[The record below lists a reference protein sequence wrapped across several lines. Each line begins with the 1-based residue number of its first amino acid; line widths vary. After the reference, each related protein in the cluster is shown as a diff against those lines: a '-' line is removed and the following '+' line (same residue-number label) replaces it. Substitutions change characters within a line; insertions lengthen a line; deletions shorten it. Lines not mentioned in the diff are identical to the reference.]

1 MATDDR
7 QGFRPARH
15 LAGGQIRTKRYPV
28 YGSGVPIGLAIGD
41 AVRFNP
47 NGDGVTRV
55 SGDVVP
61 TVPGLGVVV
70 ACYDSNNKPL
80 TFSQPTRGPFIPGTN
95 AVTGN
100 TIVGYVDVV
109 DDPNVSFIVQA
120 DATVISTHHGQFVS
134 VTAATGDVN
143 TAAGTSKMQIK
154 MSTVDTSVRMFQII
168 GWAPDEAA
176 GLGTVLG
183 AGAGEGQTNANV
195 EVVFAAHS
203 RKGSIGTTVVS

>member
-15 LAGGQIRTKRYPV
+15 LGGGMVRSKRYPV
-28 YGSGVPIGLAIGD
+28 YGSGAPHGVAIGH

-47 NGDGVTRV
+47 NGDGVTPV
-55 SGDVVP
+55 SGDVTPV
-61 TVPGLGVVV
+61 TPGLGAVV
-70 ACYDSNNKPL
+70 ACYDSNNRPF
-80 TFSQPTRGPFIPGTN
+80 THSQPTRGPAIAPTG

-100 TIVGYVDVV
+100 TIVGYVDVI

-120 DATVISTHHGQFVS
+120 DATVLSVHHGQFVS
-134 VTAATGDVN
+134 ITAANGDYN

-154 MSTVDTSVRMFQII
+154 MSTVDTSVRMFQIV
-168 GWAPDEAA
+168 GWAPDEQA

-195 EVVFAAHS
+195 EVVFAAHA
-203 RKGSIGTTVVS
+203 RKGSVGTAVAG